1 MNNEEKIL
9 AILEQ
14 HSKMFEK
21 MQEDISSLKAGQS
34 SMQEDISSLKAG
46 QSSMQ
51 EDISSLKAGQSSMQ
65 DDIAAI
71 KTRLDYDVDVRF
83 NAINASLDVIKK
95 RLDTLDDV
103 KELAE
108 ETKEKVDVIHAV
120 VAQHSQDIK
129 ELKKA

>member
-1 MNNEEKIL
+1 MSNEEKIL

-14 HSKMFEK
+14 HSKMFER
-21 MQEDISSLKAGQS
+21 MQESQKQI
-34 SMQEDISSLKAG
+34 
-46 QSSMQ
+46 
-51 EDISSLKAGQSSMQ
+51 Q

-71 KTRLDYDVDVRF
+71 KTRLDYDVDRRF
-83 NAINASLDVIKK
+83 DAINESLDVIEK

-108 ETKEKVDVIHAV
+108 ETKEKVDVIHSV
-120 VAQHSQDIK
+120 VAQHSQDTK

>member
-21 MQEDISSLKAGQS
+21 MQD
-34 SMQEDISSLKAG
+34 
-46 QSSMQ
+46 
-51 EDISSLKAGQSSMQ
+51 DISSLKAGQSSMQ

-83 NAINASLDVIKK
+83 KAINASLDVIEK

-108 ETKEKVDVIHAV
+108 ETKEKVDVIHSV
-120 VAQHSQDIK
+120 VAQHS
-129 ELKKA
+129 

>member
-14 HSKMFEK
+14 HSKMFER
-21 MQEDISSLKAGQS
+21 MQESQKQI
-34 SMQEDISSLKAG
+34 
-46 QSSMQ
+46 
-51 EDISSLKAGQSSMQ
+51 Q

-71 KTRLDYDVDVRF
+71 KTRLDYDVDRRF
-83 NAINASLDVIKK
+83 DAINESLDVIEK

-108 ETKEKVDVIHAV
+108 ETKEKVDVIHSV

>member
-21 MQEDISSLKAGQS
+21 
-34 SMQEDISSLKAG
+34 MQEDISSLKAG

>member
-14 HSKMFEK
+14 HSKMFERV
-21 MQEDISSLKAGQS
+21 QESQKQI
-34 SMQEDISSLKAG
+34 
-46 QSSMQ
+46 
-51 EDISSLKAGQSSMQ
+51 Q

-71 KTRLDYDVDVRF
+71 KARLDYDVDRRF
-83 NAINASLDVIKK
+83 DAINESLDVIEK

-108 ETKEKVDVIHAV
+108 ETKEKVDVIHSV